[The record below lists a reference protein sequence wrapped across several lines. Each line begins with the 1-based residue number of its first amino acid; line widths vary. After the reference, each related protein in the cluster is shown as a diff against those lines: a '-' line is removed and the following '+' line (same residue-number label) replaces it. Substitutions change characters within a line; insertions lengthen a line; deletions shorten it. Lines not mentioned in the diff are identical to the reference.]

1 MGIKDKLA
9 RIDWSTVC
17 TAISCVGV
25 VGTGIFSGIG
35 GVKMSEEW
43 DSEKSLGEK
52 AKIIFKHE
60 WPAMICGVVTIGC
73 TIMGR
78 HLDKKE
84 IAKMAAELS
93 AATAFSASQ
102 MNSYRAEVREEVGA
116 EKEAEMYNKSLER
129 VRKGENG
136 RPDEFIHRFRDP
148 YNKIWFDATMSDI
161 WRGMDYLNQ
170 RCWNPMCDDFGFM
183 TLDLFY
189 MGMGRSDLITQ
200 KMSNSGWTIEILEE
214 LYGGYGIN
222 FWLDPKKDRF
232 GQTYYIINFDKEPC
246 EDIARTMQELDV
258 MAALYDE
265 R

>member
-17 TAISCVGV
+17 TAVSCVGV
-25 VGTGIFSGIG
+25 IGTGIFSGIG
-35 GVKMSEEW
+35 GVKMANEW

-60 WPAMICGVVTIGC
+60 WPAMFCGAVTIGC
-73 TIMGR
+73 ALMGR
-78 HLDKKE
+78 HISKVDM
-84 IAKMAAELS
+84 AKMAAELS

-189 MGMGRSDLITQ
+189 VGMGKSDLVTK
-200 KMSNSGWTIEILEE
+200 KMMMSGWTPYILEE
-214 LYGGYGIN
+214 EYGGYGIN
-222 FWLDPKKDRF
+222 FRLDPKKDRF
-232 GQTYYIINFDKEPC
+232 GQTYYIILFDKEPC
-246 EDIARTMQELDV
+246 EDIERREQELDI
-258 MAALYDE
+258 YNGTYE

>member
-1 MGIKDKLA
+1 
-9 RIDWSTVC
+9 
-17 TAISCVGV
+17 
-25 VGTGIFSGIG
+25 
-35 GVKMSEEW
+35 
-43 DSEKSLGEK
+43 
-52 AKIIFKHE
+52 
-60 WPAMICGVVTIGC
+60 
-73 TIMGR
+73 
-78 HLDKKE
+78 
-84 IAKMAAELS
+84 MAAELS

-136 RPDEFIHRFRDP
+136 RPDELIHRFRDP

-189 MGMGRSDLITQ
+189 VGMGKSDLVTK
-200 KMSNSGWTIEILEE
+200 KMMMSGWTPYILEE
-214 LYGGYGIN
+214 EYGGYGIN
-222 FWLDPKKDRF
+222 FRLDPKKDRF
-232 GQTYYIINFDKEPC
+232 GQTYYIILFDKEPC
-246 EDIARTMQELDV
+246 EDIERREQELDI
-258 MAALYDE
+258 YNGTYE

>member
-1 MGIKDKLA
+1 MGIKEKLA

-17 TAISCVGV
+17 TAVSCVGV

-43 DSEKSLGEK
+43 GSEKSLGEK

-60 WPAMICGVVTIGC
+60 WPAMFCGAVTIGC
-73 TIMGR
+73 ALMGR
-78 HLDKKE
+78 HISKVDM
-84 IAKMAAELS
+84 AKMAAELS
-93 AATAFSASQ
+93 AATVFSASQ

-189 MGMGRSDLITQ
+189 VGMGKSDLVTK
-200 KMSNSGWTIEILEE
+200 KMMMSGWTPYILEE
-214 LYGGYGIN
+214 EYGGYGIN
-222 FWLDPKKDRF
+222 FRLDPKKDRF
-232 GQTYYIINFDKEPC
+232 GQTYYIILFDKEPC
-246 EDIARTMQELDV
+246 EDIERREQELDI
-258 MAALYDE
+258 YNGTYE